1 MGPYSTQMESQYMV
15 KHSLLK
21 MNPDFVWN
29 LVMSGRVFTVVA
41 ENASLTLVY
50 WKQTVLAE
58 VASWNGVEEA
68 MSNELI

>member
-1 MGPYSTQMESQYMV
+1 
-15 KHSLLK
+15 
-21 MNPDFVWN
+21 MNPDFVWS

-58 VASWNGVEEA
+58 VASWNGVEED
-68 MSNELI
+68 MSNKLI